1 MSDYRPSYPLGFTP
15 RPVAE
20 WAIPME
26 SAIKPQAIGYQ
37 IPAGV
42 TVLHCAPGQRAGDL
56 VTGPSYGWN
65 NKNGAEVEET
75 RRRARRAATRNAAVQ
90 RILRPAPPARP
101 KNTRR
106 DARSALQ
113 ARILEWVTAH
123 PAAVTAAE
131 LRAALRVSA
140 AEIRSPLRRLVHH
153 ALLQIRCYSQLGRG
167 GFRAQYLLA
176 GRAWPPLPEG
186 ARIMRSSAAE
196 SQHV

>member
-26 SAIKPQAIGYQ
+26 SAIKPQSLGYQ
-37 IPAGV
+37 IPEGV
-42 TVLHCAPGQRAGDL
+42 VIMHCEPGQRAGE

-65 NKNGAEVEET
+65 NKNGFET
-75 RRRARRAATRNAAVQ
+75 RRRACRAATRTAAVQ
-90 RILRPAPPARP
+90 RILRPTPTARP

-106 DARSALQ
+106 DALQ

-131 LRAALRVSA
+131 LRAALRVSQRD
-140 AEIRSPLRRLVHH
+140 IRSPLRRLVHH
-153 ALLQIRCYSQLGRG
+153 TLLQIRCYSQLGRG

-176 GRAWPPLPEG
+176 GRDWPPLPEG
-186 ARIMRSSAAE
+186 ARILRSAIGRPVE
-196 SQHV
+196 KPEHV